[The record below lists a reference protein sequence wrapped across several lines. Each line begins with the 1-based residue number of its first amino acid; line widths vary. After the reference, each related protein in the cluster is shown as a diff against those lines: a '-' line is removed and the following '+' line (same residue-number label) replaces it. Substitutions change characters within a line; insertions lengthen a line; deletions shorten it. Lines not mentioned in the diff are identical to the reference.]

1 MNTEKCISQIP
12 LFQTLDDD
20 DIHYLVESLRRRP
33 LKKGEVLF
41 RKGDE
46 GSTLYVIK
54 RGSVRIILPSRLG
67 DEMAPAILSEG
78 DFFGEMAL
86 FDGMPRS
93 ADVVAIED
101 TELLALNRSDFLR
114 FIRGKDRAIESVL
127 TYLSLRLRRTDDL
140 LGDACFLPVAS
151 RLAKRLVEL
160 AEAWGV
166 PEEEGILID
175 LKLTQTDLA
184 SMVGA
189 TRESVNKE
197 MAVLKKDGIIG
208 ARVGKTLIVDMER
221 LRRRARL

>member
-1 MNTEKCISQIP
+1 MNPEKCIAQIP

-20 DIHYLVESLRRRP
+20 DIHHLAASLRRRP
-33 LKKGEVLF
+33 LKRGEVLF

-46 GSTLYVIK
+46 GSTLYVITK
-54 RGSVRIILPSRLG
+54 GSVKIILPSRWG

-93 ADVVAIED
+93 ADVIAVED
-101 TELLALNRSDFLR
+101 TELLALNRADFLR
-114 FIRGKDRAIESVL
+114 FIRGKDKAVESFL

-151 RLAKRLVEL
+151 RLAKRFAEL

-166 PEEEGILID
+166 PEKEGVLID

-197 MAVLKKDGIIG
+197 MALLKKDGII
-208 ARVGKTLIVDMER
+208 AMRAGKTFIIDVAR
-221 LRRRARL
+221 LRRRARI